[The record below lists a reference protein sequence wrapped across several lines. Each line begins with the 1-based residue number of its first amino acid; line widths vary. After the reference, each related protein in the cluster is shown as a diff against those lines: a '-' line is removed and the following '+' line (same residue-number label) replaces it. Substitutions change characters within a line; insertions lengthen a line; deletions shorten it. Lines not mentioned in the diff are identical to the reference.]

1 MNESERQTMMPHCM
15 GMMLPAIEP
24 NKRGEIAAALL
35 STIVDKGAV
44 GMSDEQKRSFLSA
57 LDEVLKTSTRSTS
70 DAHGGHKS

>member
-1 MNESERQTMMPHCM
+1 MPLESLM

-24 NKRGEIAAALL
+24 NKRGEIAAAIL
-35 STIVDKGAV
+35 STVVDKGSV